1 MERRVIEL
9 SRYSFECCLEALED
23 AKIMYEAGRYKN
35 AMNRAYYAIFHGM
48 RAVNV
53 LDGFDSGKHSG
64 VIAHFNQNYVKTAI
78 FPKMSSK
85 LIKLA
90 SEKRENADY
99 LDFFIASKGD
109 AEAQIKGA
117 EQFKNWVEE
126 FLKTKAGVLEDG
138 DGC

>member
-1 MERRVIEL
+1 
-9 SRYSFECCLEALED
+9 
-23 AKIMYEAGRYKN
+23 
-35 AMNRAYYAIFHGM
+35 
-48 RAVNV
+48 
-53 LDGFDSGKHSG
+53 
-64 VIAHFNQNYVKTAI
+64 
-78 FPKMSSK
+78 MSSK